1 METDNGWIKIK
12 CDIRQHWLWQD
23 SEKLF
28 WWLDLLIMA
37 EKNDR
42 KILYDSRLITIER
55 GCILAGV
62 STLCERWGKS
72 NKTIV
77 AFLHSLEQSNMIKRE
92 VQGRNAAIIKV
103 CNFDDFYIPYEQRLQ
118 TLTRGGVHT
127 LIQELTIYKSEDFRC
142 VDKELLQ
149 TLIQT
154 LVHTLKEE
162 KDEKET
168 KKEKEK
174 VPHTPYKEKEI
185 NKEKEEKEEK
195 EEKSSIRL
203 SNDNLSPP
211 KNFVGVSESNSEGEN
226 VEILEAEV
234 ISDRFP
240 WKKIQTMWNTICT
253 SYPKLISISETR
265 KNKVRARV
273 KEMGG
278 ESESFKTFELLF
290 HKLEESNF
298 LRGDNKK
305 GWRASFDWL
314 FTNSNNWVKV
324 YEGTYD
330 NDRQIQHQQTYG
342 NNTQQTTYEQ
352 RAATVA
358 RIVEEGIAA
367 SREELRNR
375 GRVPDP
381 ILPF

>member
-28 WWLDLLIMA
+28 WWLDMLLMA
-37 EKNDR
+37 EKEDR
-42 KILYDSRLITIER
+42 KVLYDSNLITIER

-77 AFLHSLEQSNMIKRE
+77 AFLHNLEHFKMIERE
-92 VQGRNAAIIKV
+92 VKGRSASIIKV
-103 CNFDDFYIPYEQRLQ
+103 CNFDDFYIPYERQLQ
-118 TLTRGGVHT
+118 TLRAEEVHT
-127 LIQELTIYKSEDFRC
+127 LISTLNSCGSDILRC
-142 VDKELLQ
+142 VDRNELQ
-149 TLIQT
+149 TLVQT

-174 VPHTPYKEKEI
+174 VPHTPHKEKEI
-185 NKEKEEKEEK
+185 NKEKEEK

-203 SNDNLSPP
+203 SNDNLSPT
-211 KNFVGVSESNSEGEN
+211 KKIVGASESNFEVEN
-226 VEILEAEV
+226 VENLEAEIV
-234 ISDRFP
+234 TDRFP
-240 WKKIQTMWNTICT
+240 WNKLKTMWNTICV

-265 KNKVRARV
+265 KNKVRVRV

-278 ESESFKTFELLF
+278 QDEALMMFEILF
-290 HKLEESNF
+290 HKMEESNF
-298 LRGDNKK
+298 MKGDSTK
-305 GWRASFDWL
+305 GWKASFDWL
-314 FTNSNNWVKV
+314 ITNPNNWVKV
-324 YEGTYD
+324 YEGNYD
-330 NDRQIQHQQTYG
+330 NDKQKFNYG

-381 ILPF
+381 VLPF

>member
-1 METDNGWIKIK
+1 MNDNGWIKIRK
-12 CDIRQHWLWQD
+12 SIYNHWLWQD
-23 SEKLF
+23 AEYLKWWIDLLLMANWEDDEKLVGKQLVTLKRGQLIASMSF
-28 WWLDLLIMA
+28 LMNRWDRSRKMIEHFLNLLQ
-37 EKNDR
+37 EKEMITKEVKHN
-42 KILYDSRLITIER
+42 ISIITITNYDKHQGNDKE
-55 GCILAGV
+55 AGKEQNK
-62 STLCERWGKS
+62 STKGANKGAHLESDLTCNKS
-72 NKTIV
+72 NICDTNNTEQGAHLGAIESTHLGAHLGTHLGAYQGATIK
-77 AFLHSLEQSNMIKRE
+77 E
-92 VQGRNAAIIKV
+92 
-103 CNFDDFYIPYEQRLQ
+103 
-118 TLTRGGVHT
+118 
-127 LIQELTIYKSEDFRC
+127 
-142 VDKELLQ
+142 DKEDKEDKDNNRLLNSNLCYNSNELQ
-149 TLIQT
+149 PSDTCAC
-154 LVHTLKEE
+154 EE
-162 KDEKET
+162 
-168 KKEKEK
+168 
-174 VPHTPYKEKEI
+174 
-185 NKEKEEKEEK
+185 
-195 EEKSSIRL
+195 
-203 SNDNLSPP
+203 
-211 KNFVGVSESNSEGEN
+211 

-305 GWRASFDWL
+305 GWRATFDWL

-342 NNTQQTTYEQ
+342 NNTKQTTYEQ

-381 ILPF
+381 VLPF

>member
-1 METDNGWIKIK
+1 MNDNGWIKIRK
-12 CDIRQHWLWQD
+12 SIYNHWLWQD
-23 SEKLF
+23 SEYLK
-28 WWLDLLIMA
+28 WWIDLLLMA
-37 EKNDR
+37 NWEDDKKLVGKQLVEVKR
-42 KILYDSRLITIER
+42 GQLIASISFLVNRWKRNHKMIER
-55 GCILAGV
+55 FLSLLSSEKMISKDVKSNISFLTITNYDKYQSNENKPTEDAKGDTQGV
-62 STLCERWGKS
+62 NLKHSVTNNKSTLNDTCDYK
-72 NKTIV
+72 
-77 AFLHSLEQSNMIKRE
+77 
-92 VQGRNAAIIKV
+92 QGVN
-103 CNFDDFYIPYEQRLQ
+103 P
-118 TLTRGGVHT
+118 RGYQGVHVGVD
-127 LIQELTIYKSEDFRC
+127 QGVNQGVTIKEYKE
-142 VDKELLQ
+142 DKEDKDNNRLLNSNLCYNSNELQ
-149 TLIQT
+149 PSDTCAC
-154 LVHTLKEE
+154 EE
-162 KDEKET
+162 
-168 KKEKEK
+168 
-174 VPHTPYKEKEI
+174 
-185 NKEKEEKEEK
+185 
-195 EEKSSIRL
+195 
-203 SNDNLSPP
+203 
-211 KNFVGVSESNSEGEN
+211 

-278 ESESFKTFELLF
+278 ESESFKTLELLF

-305 GWRASFDWL
+305 GWRATFDWL

-381 ILPF
+381 VLPF